1 MDFSKLSVKSRLLAG
16 FGLPALFMVAIAIYS
31 ANKMAS
37 LSYMTDRLYN
47 HPFAV
52 STSVLKIEVAI
63 TAMHRSMKDI
73 VLAKDDIQRRNAM
86 SALNDAEKKMYDQ
99 FNLLSERFLGDKTNV
114 DNVKSLIVQW
124 KPLRGKVIKLVSEGK
139 RQSAANVTKNE
150 GKEHVEK
157 IYKGLL
163 YLEEFAFEKA
173 AEFVDD
179 AHEELITTEIG
190 FGVFVL
196 ITLVIV
202 TIVGLVI
209 TRGIVVP
216 LGGEPNRL
224 SEISN
229 AIAKGDLTSTFRE
242 SKRSGIYL
250 AMAQMQARLNGLLGD
265 VFNATQSL
273 ETQAQQVATISQQTS
288 STINDERQQTE
299 LVASAITQM
308 SANVDHVVN
317 SAQATASAAKEVS
330 DEALNGQHVV
340 AKTVNSIMTMQQQ
353 VESTTA
359 NIRELVNYSNSIG
372 AVVDVIKGISE
383 QTNLLALN
391 AAIEAARAG
400 EQGRGFAVVADE
412 VRQLAQR
419 TNHSTQDIQNMITK
433 LQVDAEESAK
443 QMETTLALAGDTS
456 ANAKNTDEVLNGIIV
471 GINKISTMNGEMA
484 EAIAQQSA
492 VASEIEISITKISDM
507 SVETSS
513 GASNSHSAS
522 QQVLELVSQLN
533 TSVSTFKLKN

>member
-1 MDFSKLSVKSRLLAG
+1 MDFSKLSVKSRLLVG
-16 FGLPALFMVAIAIYS
+16 FGLPAIFMVAIAIYS

-37 LSYMTDRLYN
+37 LSNMTDKLYK

-73 VLAKDDIQRRNAM
+73 VLAKDDNQRRNAM
-86 SALNDAEKKMYDQ
+86 SALDDAEKKVYSQ
-99 FNLLSERFLGDKTNV
+99 FKLLSERFLGDHAKI
-114 DNVKSLIVQW
+114 DNVKSLIIQW
-124 KPLRGKVIKLVSEGK
+124 KPIRDKVIELVSQGE
-139 RQSAANVTKNE
+139 RQAAANITKKE

-157 IYKGLL
+157 IYQGLL

-173 AEFVDD
+173 AEFVDN
-179 AHEELITTEIG
+179 AHKELVTTEIV
-190 FGVFVL
+190 FGIFVL
-196 ITLVIV
+196 VALIV
-202 TIVGLVI
+202 VSIIGLVI
-209 TRGIVVP
+209 TRSIVVP
-216 LGGEPNRL
+216 LGGEPSRL

-229 AIAKGDLTSTFRE
+229 AIAGGDLTSSFRE
-242 SKRSGIYL
+242 AKRSGIYL
-250 AMAQMQARLNGLLGD
+250 AMAQMQERLNSLLSD

-273 ETQAQQVATISQQTS
+273 ESQAQQVAQISQQTS

-317 SAQATASAAKEVS
+317 SAQATASAAREVS
-330 DEALNGQHVV
+330 DEALSGQQVV
-340 AKTVNSIMTMQQQ
+340 AKTVDSIMTMQQQ
-353 VESTTA
+353 VDNTTA

-419 TNHSTQDIQNMITK
+419 TNDSTQDIQNMITK

-443 QMETTLALAGDTS
+443 QMEVTLTLAGDTS
-456 ANAKNTDEVLNGIIV
+456 DNAKNTDKVLNGIID

-484 EAIAQQSA
+484 EAIAQQSD
-492 VASEIEISITKISDM
+492 VTNEIEISITKISDM

-513 GASNSHSAS
+513 GASNSHIAS

-533 TSVSTFKLKN
+533 ASVSTFKLKN

>member
-73 VLAKDDIQRRNAM
+73 VLAKGDIQRRNAM

-124 KPLRGKVIKLVSEGK
+124 KPLRDKVIKLVSEGK

-173 AEFVDD
+173 AEFVDN

-273 ETQAQQVATISQQTS
+273 ETQAQQVAKISQQTS

>member
-73 VLAKDDIQRRNAM
+73 VLAKGDIQRRNAM

-99 FNLLSERFLGDKTNV
+99 FNLLSERFLGDKTNI

-124 KPLRGKVIKLVSEGK
+124 KPLRDKVIKLVSEGK

-173 AEFVDD
+173 AEFVDN

-190 FGVFVL
+190 FGVFVF
-196 ITLVIV
+196 ITLIIV

-273 ETQAQQVATISQQTS
+273 ETQAQQVAKISQQTS

>member
-1 MDFSKLSVKSRLLAG
+1 MDLSKLSVKSRLLAG

-73 VLAKDDIQRRNAM
+73 VLVKGDVQRRNAM
-86 SALNDAEKKMYDQ
+86 SALDNAEKKVFEQ
-99 FNLLSERFLGDKTNV
+99 FNLLNERFLGDKAKI

-124 KPLRGKVIKLVSEGK
+124 KPMRNKVIKLVSEGK
-139 RQSAANVTKNE
+139 REMAANATKNE
-150 GKEHVEK
+150 GKKHVEK
-157 IYKGLL
+157 IYKSLL
-163 YLEEFAFEKA
+163 FLEEFAFEKA
-173 AEFVDD
+173 AEFVDN

-190 FGVFVL
+190 FGIFVF
-196 ITLVIV
+196 ITLIIV
-202 TIVGLVI
+202 TIVGLII
-209 TRGIVVP
+209 TQSIVVP
-216 LGGEPNRL
+216 LGGEPRRL

-250 AMAQMQARLNGLLGD
+250 AMAQMQDRLNGLLGD

-273 ETQAQQVATISQQTS
+273 ETQAQQVAKISQQTS

-353 VESTTA
+353 VDSTTA

-419 TNHSTQDIQNMITK
+419 TNDSTQDIQNMITK

-456 ANAKNTDEVLNGIIV
+456 ANAKNTDEVLNDIIV

-484 EAIAQQSA
+484 EAIAQQST

-513 GASNSHSAS
+513 GASDSHSAS
-522 QQVLELVSQLN
+522 QEVLELVSQLN

>member
-1 MDFSKLSVKSRLLAG
+1 MRD
-16 FGLPALFMVAIAIYS
+16 
-31 ANKMAS
+31 
-37 LSYMTDRLYN
+37 
-47 HPFAV
+47 
-52 STSVLKIEVAI
+52 
-63 TAMHRSMKDI
+63 
-73 VLAKDDIQRRNAM
+73 
-86 SALNDAEKKMYDQ
+86 
-99 FNLLSERFLGDKTNV
+99 
-114 DNVKSLIVQW
+114 
-124 KPLRGKVIKLVSEGK
+124 KVIKLVGEGK
-139 RQSAANVTKNE
+139 RELAANATKNE
-150 GKEHVEK
+150 GKKHVEK
-157 IYKGLL
+157 IYKSLL
-163 YLEEFAFEKA
+163 FLEEFAFEKA
-173 AEFVDD
+173 AEFVEN

-190 FGVFVL
+190 FGIFVFVTL
-196 ITLVIV
+196 IIV
-202 TIVGLVI
+202 TIVGLII
-209 TRGIVVP
+209 TQSIVVP
-216 LGGEPNRL
+216 LGGEPRRL

-250 AMAQMQARLNGLLGD
+250 AMAQMQGRLNGLLGD

-273 ETQAQQVATISQQTS
+273 ETQAQQVAKISQQTS

-353 VESTTA
+353 VDSTTA

-419 TNHSTQDIQNMITK
+419 TNDSTQDIQNMITK

-443 QMETTLALAGDTS
+443 QMETTLVLAGDTS
-456 ANAKNTDEVLNGIIV
+456 ANAKNTDEVLNDIIV

-522 QQVLELVSQLN
+522 QEVLELVSQLN
-533 TSVSTFKLKN
+533 ASVSTFKLKN

>member
-99 FNLLSERFLGDKTNV
+99 FNLLSERFLGDKTNI

-124 KPLRGKVIKLVSEGK
+124 KPLRDKVIKLVSEGK

-173 AEFVDD
+173 AEFVDN

>member
-99 FNLLSERFLGDKTNV
+99 FNLLSERFLGDKTNI

-124 KPLRGKVIKLVSEGK
+124 KPLRDKVIKLVSEGK

-173 AEFVDD
+173 AEFVDN

-190 FGVFVL
+190 FGVFVF
-196 ITLVIV
+196 ITLIIV

>member
-73 VLAKDDIQRRNAM
+73 VLAKGDVQRRNAM
-86 SALNDAEKKMYDQ
+86 SALDNAEKKMYEQ
-99 FNLLSERFLGDKTNV
+99 FSLLNESFLGDKTKI

-124 KPLRGKVIKLVSEGK
+124 KPMRDKVIKLVNEGK
-139 RQSAANVTKNE
+139 RELAANATKNE
-150 GKEHVEK
+150 GKKHVEK
-157 IYKGLL
+157 IYKSLL
-163 YLEEFAFEKA
+163 FLEEFAFEKA
-173 AEFVDD
+173 AEFVDN

-190 FGVFVL
+190 FGIFVL
-196 ITLVIV
+196 ITLIIV

-209 TRGIVVP
+209 TRSIVVP

-250 AMAQMQARLNGLLGD
+250 AMAQMQDRLNGLLGD

-273 ETQAQQVATISQQTS
+273 ETQAQQVAKISQQTS

-340 AKTVNSIMTMQQQ
+340 ANTVNSIMTMQQQ
-353 VESTTA
+353 VDSTTA

-443 QMETTLALAGDTS
+443 QMETTLTLAGDTS
-456 ANAKNTDEVLNGIIV
+456 ANAKNTDEVLNGIID

-492 VASEIEISITKISDM
+492 VANEIEISITKISDM
-507 SVETSS
+507 SVKTSS

-522 QQVLELVSQLN
+522 QEVLELVSQLN
-533 TSVSTFKLKN
+533 ASVSTFKLKN